1 MAEAAPSDRAEI
13 DRYWREV
20 IVPRVAA
27 AGADR
32 ERALVGR
39 EDLVSRVEALLFYDD
54 PIGIN
59 FETNTDEYRAEAQSI
74 VIRLAEATSQNDAQ
88 RIVHEE
94 FVRWFDPQMAGPVD
108 RYRAVAESIWGLW
121 TAGGGGGG
129 LSPS

>member
-1 MAEAAPSDRAEI
+1 VTEPAASDRAEI
-13 DRYWREV
+13 DRHWREV

-27 AGADR
+27 ARVER

-59 FETNTDEYRAEAQSI
+59 FDTNTDEYRAEAQTI
-74 VIRLAEATSQNDAQ
+74 VIRLPEATSQDEVQ

-94 FVRWFDPQMAGPVD
+94 FVRWFDPQMAGSVD

-121 TAGGGGGG
+121 TAGA
-129 LSPS
+129 PQ